1 MENSIRG
8 SYLIYKRLVLLLA
21 VMLCCSRLI
30 SEEIKGVWVVRWD
43 VDDPMK
49 VFTMMSDLK
58 KLDIN
63 TLYVQVYARCEAMYP
78 SKLVPRSTELLNAPF
93 NYDPLDLI
101 VRLGHNE
108 GYQVHA
114 WINLYYAW
122 SHAPFPRTEDHIVN
136 KHPDWM
142 LADNQGVNLKNYS
155 VEQIKAMGLE
165 GYFLQPGN
173 EAVREHLKSIVKE
186 IISNYDVD
194 GIHMDYVRYPRRDYG
209 YDVGARVGFMR
220 EYYVDP
226 LSIRDRSS
234 KDDAYS
240 SDAFLDLE
248 SKWEGWRREQVSS
261 TVREVFELV
270 KLSNPALEVSVAVI
284 GDYDHAYQDLY
295 QDWVLWAQSNY
306 IDYIIPMLYSS
317 NIGWIGRKTKA
328 TAELVGR
335 DKLVVGLGAYLQD
348 YENLVQ
354 EISRVKSSGAR
365 GYLLF
370 SYGGMKE
377 KGYFE

>member
-1 MENSIRG
+1 MC
-8 SYLIYKRLVLLLA
+8 KRILLLL
-21 VMLCCSRLI
+21 VIMLCFYHLLSG
-30 SEEIKGVWVVRWD
+30 EMKGIWIVRWD
-43 VDDPMK
+43 VNEPMK

-58 KLDIN
+58 EYDIN
-63 TLYVQVYARCEAMYP
+63 ALFVQVYARCEAMYP
-78 SKLVPRSTELLNAPF
+78 SKLVPRSTELLNAPL

-101 VRLGHNE
+101 VRLGHKE

-122 SHAPFPRTEDHIVN
+122 SHAPFPQTSNHIVN

-142 LADNQGVNLKNYS
+142 LADDRGVNLKNYS

-173 EAVREHLKSIVKE
+173 EAVLEHLKSIVEE
-186 IISNYDVD
+186 IIDNYDVD
-194 GIHMDYVRYPRRDYG
+194 GIHMDYVRYPGRDYG

-226 LSIRDRSS
+226 WSIKNRRSR
-234 KDDAYS
+234 DDAYS
-240 SDAFLDLE
+240 EDAFLDLE
-248 SKWEGWRREQVSS
+248 SKWDGWKRDRVSQ
-261 TVREVFELV
+261 TVREIFEV
-270 KLSNPALEVSVAVI
+270 AKLKDPALQVSVAVI
-284 GDYDHAYQDLY
+284 GDNNHAYQDLY
-295 QDWVLWAQSNY
+295 QDWVSWTQSNY
-306 IDYIIPMLYSS
+306 VDFVVPMLYSS
-317 NIGWIGRKTKA
+317 SVDWIGRKTKDA
-328 TAELVGR
+328 IGLVGR

-377 KGYFE
+377 KGYFD